1 MKTTIKP
8 ISQQKSESN
17 QHGTNISVW
26 VLNESTVTVW
36 LGALIEDDYV
46 LYLPIQL
53 HPNERKQLNIYSED
67 ILAIELEQLP
77 PENKA
82 LYLTNDHAMDT
93 SIRIADD
100 TDEVR
105 YPIRIGIASEILEQV
120 TEDYEFNNV
129 VILQDNKYPNEDK

>member
-1 MKTTIKP
+1 MNLSTI
-8 ISQQKSESN
+8 
-17 QHGTNISVW
+17 
-26 VLNESTVTVW
+26 TVR
-36 LGALIEDDYV
+36 LGALIEDDNV
-46 LYLPIQL
+46 LYSPIQL

-67 ILAIELEQLP
+67 ILTVEIEQLP

-82 LYLTNDHAMDT
+82 LYLTNDHAMAT

-129 VILQDNKYPNEDK
+129 VILQDNKYPDEDK

>member
-17 QHGTNISVW
+17 QHGTEISVW
-26 VLNESTVTVW
+26 VLNESTVTVL

-67 ILAIELEQLP
+67 ILAIELEQFP
-77 PENKA
+77 PEDEA
-82 LYLTNDHAMDT
+82 LYLADED
-93 SIRIADD
+93 SREPVIQIADA
-100 TDEVR
+100 TEEIN
-105 YPIRIGIASEILEQV
+105 YPIRIGIASEVFDRVIKD
-120 TEDYEFNNV
+120 DYDV
-129 VILQDNKYPNEDK
+129 VILQENKYNI